1 MNLLE
6 TLQERELVHQYTP
19 GLEKALSENK
29 NIVGYVGFDPTAKSL
44 HVGNLVAIMLL
55 KHLQMSG
62 HTPIILV
69 GGATGMI
76 GDPSGKKNERQ
87 FLSEEV
93 LRENQESIKNQL
105 SRFLDF
111 FGDNSAIIV
120 NNYDWTKDF
129 SLIDFLRIVGKNVTV
144 NSMMNRDS
152 VKNRID
158 DEDKSI
164 SFTEF
169 SYQLLQAYDFAHLYK
184 TYGCTLQMGG
194 SDQWGNMTAGIELI
208 RKMEFTTP
216 SGIVEY
222 ANAITCPLLTKS
234 NGEKFGKS
242 ESGNIWLDA
251 NMTSPFEFFQFWFQQ
266 SDEDAVR
273 LLKFFTFVPM
283 TQIPDMVENQ
293 KKNPTLKYLQHKL
306 AEQVTLLVHG
316 RKGLDEALI
325 ATDFLYND
333 DAGIDKIAK
342 MTVEQFKRVF
352 ATVPQT
358 TIAKDEFEKSDI
370 FDVLSNKSGN
380 KIFSSKGDVR
390 RTLQN
395 GGLYIN
401 KQKLTA
407 ATKDITLLNDRFW
420 IIQNGKKNFN
430 ILEIV

>member
-6 TLQERELVHQYTP
+6 ALKERDLVHQHTP
-19 GLEKALSENK
+19 GLEKALENNK
-29 NIVGYVGFDPTAKSL
+29 VVGYVGFDPTAKSL

-55 KHLQMSG
+55 KHLQMHG

-76 GDPSGKKNERQ
+76 GDPSGKKDERQ
-87 FLSEEV
+87 FLSEEI
-93 LRENQESIKNQL
+93 LIENQESIKKQL

-111 FGDNSAIIV
+111 FGDNAAILV
-120 NNYDWTKDF
+120 NNYDWTKDL
-129 SLIDFLRIVGKNVTV
+129 SIIDFLRIVGKNVTV

-184 TYGCTLQMGG
+184 TYNCTLQMGG

-208 RKMEFTTP
+208 RKLNITTADGAQPFT
-216 SGIVEY
+216 
-222 ANAITCPLLTKS
+222 NAITCPLLTKS
-234 NGEKFGKS
+234 DGSKFGKS

-251 NMTSPFEFFQFWFQQ
+251 SMTSPFEFFQFWYQHN
-266 SDEDAVR
+266 DEEAVK

-283 TQIPDMVENQ
+283 SQIPDMIENQ

-316 RKGLDEALI
+316 RKGLDEALA

-333 DAGIDKIAK
+333 EGSIDKIAE
-342 MTVEQFKRVF
+342 MTVEQFKRIF

-358 TIAKDEFEKSDI
+358 TILKAEFENSDI

-390 RTLQN
+390 RTFLN

-401 KQKLTA
+401 KQKLTE
-407 ATKDITLLNDRFW
+407 ATKNVKLLNDRFW
-420 IIQNGKKNFN
+420 IIQKGKKNFN